1 MPASLSG
8 SFRRPL
14 LALVAA
20 LLWASATQPGF
31 VGQAQRG
38 GDERPELSLRASPR
52 VAFAPAEI
60 LFVAQLRGGA
70 DDYEDFYCA
79 TVEWDWDD
87 DTRSESTPDCEPYEP
102 GTTKIRRRYSQ
113 RRRFDYGGR
122 YEVRINLKRRGDTVA
137 SARTVVELRGG
148 RFGRFD

>member
-1 MPASLSG
+1 MLPSTAASI
-8 SFRRPL
+8 RRPL
-14 LALVAA
+14 LALLAA
-20 LLWASATQPGF
+20 LLWAGTTQPGS
-31 VGQAQRG
+31 VGLAQRG
-38 GDERPELSLRASPR
+38 GDDRPDLTLRASPR

-70 DDYEDFYCA
+70 DDYEDFYCT

-87 DTRSESTPDCEPYEP
+87 DTRSESTPDCEPYEA
-102 GTTKIRRRYSQ
+102 GTSQIRRRFSQ

-122 YEVRINLKRRGDTVA
+122 YEVRINLKKRGDTVA

>member
-1 MPASLSG
+1 MFSSPTT

-14 LALVAA
+14 LALLAA
-20 LLWASATQPGF
+20 LLWAGTTPPGS
-31 VGQAQRG
+31 VGLAQRG
-38 GDERPELSLRASPR
+38 GDDRPDLTLRASPR

-70 DDYEDFYCA
+70 DDYEDFYCT

-102 GTTKIRRRYSQ
+102 GTSQIRRRFSQ

-122 YEVRINLKRRGDTVA
+122 YEVRINLKKRGDTVA

-148 RFGRFD
+148 RFGR

>member
-1 MPASLSG
+1 MSSPASANV
-8 SFRRPL
+8 RRALPAL
-14 LALVAA
+14 LAA
-20 LLWASATQPGF
+20 LLWAGTTQPGSI
-31 VGQAQRG
+31 GLAQRG
-38 GDERPELSLRASPR
+38 GDERPDLSLRASPR

-87 DTRSESTPDCEPYEP
+87 DTRSESTPDCEPYEA
-102 GTTKIRRRYSQ
+102 GTTKIRRRFSQ

-122 YEVRINLKRRGDTVA
+122 YEVRINLKKRGDTVA

>member
-1 MPASLSG
+1 MFSSSTA

-14 LALVAA
+14 LALLAA
-20 LLWASATQPGF
+20 LLWAGTTAPAS
-31 VGQAQRG
+31 VGLAQRG
-38 GDERPELSLRASPR
+38 GDDRPDLTLRASPR

-70 DDYEDFYCA
+70 DDYEDFYCT

-102 GTTKIRRRYSQ
+102 GTSQIRRRFSQ

-122 YEVRINLKRRGDTVA
+122 YEVRINLKKRGDTVA

-148 RFGRFD
+148 RFGR